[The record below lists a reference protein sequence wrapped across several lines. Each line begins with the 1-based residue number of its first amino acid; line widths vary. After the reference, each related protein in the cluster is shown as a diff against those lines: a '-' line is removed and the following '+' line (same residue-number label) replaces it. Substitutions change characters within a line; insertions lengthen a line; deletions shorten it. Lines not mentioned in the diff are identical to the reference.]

1 MKNKKEEAM
10 DALKRLRDDDMV
22 VEAEVNELIKEELN
36 RRSQNTTQALNRKS
50 SKKAIMIAFGLM
62 FFQQLSGIN
71 AVIFYTNTIFQ
82 DANVDLEPR
91 YATIL
96 IGVIQVLATLAST
109 LVVDRLGRKILLM
122 TSFSLMALCTLTLGI
137 FYKIKSMSEDSVKGQ
152 GWICL
157 FALCLFIVAFSIG
170 AGPLPWLC
178 LSEIFASDI
187 RAIAGSLTGTLN
199 WTLAFAVTASYP
211 HAREYIGPFACFI
224 VFAILSL
231 IGTLF
236 AKFIVPETKG
246 ISNAEI
252 QKLLGDE

>member
-1 MKNKKEEAM
+1 MKDKKEEAM
-10 DALKRLRDDDMV
+10 AVLKRLRDDDTIV
-22 VEAEVNELIKEELN
+22 QKETNELIKEELN
-36 RRSQNTTQALNRKS
+36 RRSQNTLQAFYRKS
-50 SKKAIMIAFGLM
+50 SKKAIFIAFGLM

-71 AVIFYTNTIFQ
+71 AVIFYTNAIFT
-82 DANVDLEPR
+82 DANVELKPQ

-96 IGVIQVLATLAST
+96 IGVIQVIATLGST
-109 LVVDRLGRKILLM
+109 LVVDRVGRKILLM
-122 TSFSLMALCTLTLGI
+122 ASFSLMALCTLSLGI
-137 FYKIKSMSEDSVKGQ
+137 FYAVKGKNEESVDGF

-157 FALCLFIVAFSIG
+157 LALCLFIVAFSIG

-199 WTLAFAVTASYP
+199 WTLAFAVTATYP
-211 HAREYIGPFACFI
+211 PVREKIGPSACFI
-224 VFAILSL
+224 AFAVLSL
-231 IGTLF
+231 IGSLF
-236 AKFIVPETKG
+236 AKFVVPETKG